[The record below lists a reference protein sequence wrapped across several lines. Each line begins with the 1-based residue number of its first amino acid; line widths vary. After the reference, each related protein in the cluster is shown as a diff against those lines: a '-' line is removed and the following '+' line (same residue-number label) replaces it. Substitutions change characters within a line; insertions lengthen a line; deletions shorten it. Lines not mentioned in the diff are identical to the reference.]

1 MFKDLHPNIKIR
13 IITSFMTRVV
23 GTMIFPFM
31 AIYLSD
37 KLGQALAGII
47 LLINVFVSILV
58 GFYGGYVADII
69 GRKKMMVIGQLIT
82 VIAFIFMTAANSPW
96 YDSAWVTSFMMLIQS
111 ISSGLMNPA
120 AEAMLIDVS
129 TKENRKFMYSIN
141 YWAVNLSIAL
151 GSIVGGFLFKDHRFE
166 LFISIT
172 VVSIITLYLVM
183 FVMKESYTRSA
194 PISQKKVNVF
204 KDMAISYKTV
214 MKDRVF
220 LWFCLASTLLVAIEF
235 QLGNYVSVRL
245 EQEFNSQLIS
255 FGDLFTYHLDGLRI
269 ISWIRTLN
277 TVLIVAG
284 TLLVTRWMRRY
295 SDHKVIYV
303 GFWMYTVGYAV
314 LGFSNSILILVVSI
328 FIATIGEL
336 MYVPIKQSMMADIVN
351 DEARSSY
358 MAVQGLT
365 FQVAK
370 ILGAAGI
377 TIGSFVPSWGMALS
391 YLVSGML
398 GIYCFTKVTRPL
410 NRADKKE
417 SEKVAAV

>member
-1 MFKDLHPNIKIR
+1 MFKNLHPNIKIR

-58 GFYGGYVADII
+58 GFYGGYVADRA
-69 GRKKMMVIGQLIT
+69 GRKKVMVIGQLFT
-82 VIAFIFMTAANSPW
+82 VIAFLFMTAANSPW

-151 GSIVGGFLFKDHRFE
+151 GSIVGGFLFKSHRFE
-166 LFISIT
+166 LFIAIT
-172 VVSIITLYLVM
+172 AVSIITLYLVAY
-183 FVMKESYTRSA
+183 VMKESFTQTVTVTEK
-194 PISQKKVNVF
+194 INVF
-204 KDMAISYKTV
+204 KDMAANYQTV
-214 MKDRVF
+214 MKDQLF
-220 LWFCLASTLLVAIEF
+220 LWFCIASTLIVGIEF
-235 QLGNYVSVRL
+235 QMGNYISVRL
-245 EQEFNSQLIS
+245 EEEFVSHSVSL
-255 FGDLFTYHLDGLRI
+255 GDMFTYHLDGLRM
-269 ISWIRTLN
+269 ISWLRTFN
-277 TVLIVAG
+277 TVLVVSG
-284 TLLVTRWMRRY
+284 TILVTRWVRKY
-295 SDHKVIYV
+295 SDHKVIYT
-303 GFWMYTVGYAV
+303 GFWMYTAGYAV
-314 LGFSNSILILVVSI
+314 LGYSNSAILLVVCI

-336 MYVPIKQSMMADIVN
+336 LYVPVKQSIMADIVN
-351 DEARSSY
+351 DDARSSY

-377 TIGSFVPSWGMALS
+377 TIGSFVPSWGMALA

-398 GIYCFTKVTRPL
+398 GIYCFTKVTGPL
-410 NRADKKE
+410 NKGIKK
-417 SEKVAAV
+417 AAKKAAAI

>member
-1 MFKDLHPNIKIR
+1 MFRDLHPNIKIR
-13 IITSFMTRVV
+13 IITSFMTRAV

-37 KLGQALAGII
+37 KMGQALAGII

-58 GFYGGYVADII
+58 GFYGGYVADRV
-69 GRKKMMVIGQLIT
+69 GRKKVMVIGQLIT
-82 VIAFIFMTAANSPW
+82 VAAFLFMTAANSPW

-151 GSIVGGFLFKDHRFE
+151 GSIAGGFLFKSHRFE
-166 LFISIT
+166 LFIAIT
-172 VVSIITLYLVM
+172 AVSILTLYLVTY
-183 FVMKESYTRSA
+183 VMRESYTKTA
-194 PISQKKVNVF
+194 ADPEKINVF
-204 KDMAISYKTV
+204 RDMANNYKTV
-214 MKDRVF
+214 MKDKVF
-220 LWFCLASTLLVAIEF
+220 LWFCLASTLIVAIEF
-235 QLGNYVSVRL
+235 QTGNYISVRL
-245 EQEFNSQLIS
+245 EDEFTSQMVS
-255 FGDLFTYHLDGLRI
+255 FGDWFTYQLDGLRM

-277 TVLIVAG
+277 TVLVVAG
-284 TLLVTRWMRRY
+284 TVLVTRWMRRY
-295 SDHKVIYV
+295 SDQKVIYT
-303 GFWMYTVGYAV
+303 GFWMYTAGYAV
-314 LGFSNSILILVVSI
+314 LGYSNSVALLLVSI

-336 MYVPIKQSMMADIVN
+336 MYVPVKQSIMADIVN
-351 DEARSSY
+351 DDARSSY

-365 FQVAK
+365 FQMAK

-377 TIGSFVPSWGMALS
+377 TIGSFVPSWGMALA

-398 GIYCFTKVTRPL
+398 GIYCFTKVTGPL
-410 NRADKKE
+410 NKTVKKE
-417 SEKVAAV
+417 TKKAAAV